1 MIFLNFAGRLLQMIN
16 IQQFTFN
23 TWEENTFVLYDQTG
37 ECIIID
43 PGCQV
48 REEQD
53 ALVKFIGNN
62 KLTPVLLINTHCHI
76 DHVFGNKFVSDMYGL
91 SPRFH
96 RLEGVVLQAMIP
108 YAASMGAHYTPSPPA
123 EIYLEEGK
131 QILFGDSALDS
142 LFTPGHSPGSLSFF
156 SAEDRLLIGGDVLFQ
171 GSIGR
176 TDLPGGDFD
185 TLIRSIKTQL
195 LPLGDDVKILPG
207 HGPATTIGA
216 ERTNN
221 PFL

>member
-1 MIFLNFAGRLLQMIN
+1 MIS

-23 TWEENTFVLYDQTG
+23 AWAENSYVLYDQSG

-43 PGCQV
+43 PGCEA

-53 ALVKFIGNN
+53 ELVSFIKKTG
-62 KLTPVLLINTHCHI
+62 LIPVLLLNTHCHI
-76 DHVFGNKFVSDMYGL
+76 DHVLGNKFVQDMYGL
-91 SPRFH
+91 LPRFH
-96 RLEGVVLQAMIP
+96 RLEEAVLNAMVP
-108 YAASMGAHYTPSPPA
+108 YAASMGQPYDASPPA
-123 EIYLEEGK
+123 ESFLEEGIPI
-131 QILFGDSALDS
+131 QFGNSSLDS

-156 SAEDRLLIGGDVLFQ
+156 SGEDRFLIGGDVLFQ

-195 LPLGDDVKILPG
+195 FPLGDDVKVYPG

-216 ERTNN
+216 ERQHN